1 MQTLTSKL
9 ESKRD
14 LIASPGPG
22 ALQRD
27 KPPVSIEYCVPG
39 NYERIATA
47 LAEAIEASLGES
59 PSWFLPA
66 MASSRFPSM
75 EGSCSQSVPAHASL
89 TRKRSSIISVSSESP
104 RR

>member
-59 PSWFLPA
+59 PELVP
-66 MASSRFPSM
+66 SRDGVF
-75 EGSCSQSVPAHASL
+75 E
-89 TRKRSSIISVSSESP
+89 ISVHGRVVFSKRACSP
-104 RR
+104 FPDQDEIFYHLRQL

>member
-14 LIASPGPG
+14 LIASPSPAPG
-22 ALQRD
+22 ALERE

-47 LAEAIEASLGES
+47 LSEAIETSLGES
-59 PSWFLPA
+59 PELVPSRDGVFEVSVHGRVVFSKRA
-66 MASSRFPSM
+66 CSRFPDQ
-75 EGSCSQSVPAHASL
+75 EEIFYHLRQL
-89 TRKRSSIISVSSESP
+89 
-104 RR
+104 

>member
-14 LIASPGPG
+14 LIASPCT
-22 ALQRD
+22 LQRE

-47 LAEAIEASLGES
+47 LSEAIETSLGES
-59 PSWFLPA
+59 PELVPSRDGVFEVSVHGRVVFSKRA
-66 MASSRFPSM
+66 CSRFPDQD
-75 EGSCSQSVPAHASL
+75 EIFYHLRQL
-89 TRKRSSIISVSSESP
+89 
-104 RR
+104 

>member
-14 LIASPGPG
+14 LIASPGPGPG

-59 PSWFLPA
+59 PELVP
-66 MASSRFPSM
+66 SRDGVF
-75 EGSCSQSVPAHASL
+75 EVSVH
-89 TRKRSSIISVSSESP
+89 
-104 RR
+104 